1 MGKISHPQPVKLII
15 GIITNSLSL
24 LPQVEE
30 ILERKY
36 GPIDYHSPVI
46 DFVFTDYYKEEMG
59 ENLKRKFISFE
70 KLIFPV
76 EIIKIK
82 HYTNK
87 LENKFS
93 QQGKRDVNI
102 DPGYLNEGKLI
113 LASTKDNLQ
122 RVYLGKGI
130 YAEVTLY
137 FKKGEYQPFMW
148 TYPDYRSS
156 EYREIFKQIRSIFR
170 KQIGK
175 Q

>member
-15 GIITNSLSL
+15 GIITNSLPL
-24 LPQVEE
+24 LLQVEK

-46 DFVFTDYYKEEMG
+46 DFVFTDYYKKEMG

-93 QQGKRDVNI
+93 QQGKRNVNI

-122 RVYLGKGI
+122 RIYLGKGI

-137 FKKGEYQPFMW
+137 FRKGEYQPFMW